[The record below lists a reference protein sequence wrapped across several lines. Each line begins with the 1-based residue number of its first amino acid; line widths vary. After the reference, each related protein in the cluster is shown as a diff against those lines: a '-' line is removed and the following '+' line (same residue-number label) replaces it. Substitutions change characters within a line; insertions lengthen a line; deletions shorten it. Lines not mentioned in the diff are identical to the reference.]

1 MQNETDNIKSKT
13 IFQEELSPILQLMKS
28 GKTDGVNELSLLLE
42 KYPDNLEIM
51 GHLWTAF
58 AIKGEHQKAI
68 DILTRYKEL
77 QPENLEAQWR
87 IGDRLVN
94 LGKLEEALET
104 YKEILKENPD
114 CMDANMGIRYVDYLK
129 RRKHIQTETYIPKKV
144 KLSERQESNWEL
156 NKKEFKELKLKLKS
170 FPPFLFLEGTTKC
183 NYYCRTCSKGYG
195 EYYAEDLHPDI
206 FNKVRQELMPTN
218 VRISITGFGE
228 PTLAKNFDEILQM
241 CLENGSVVH
250 FATNA
255 SLLNFNRIEK
265 LTQYPVEVYLSI
277 DGASKETFEEI
288 RMGSNFELVCEKLV
302 MVKKLRDIY
311 LSKDFSLFSFLF
323 VALNRNISELPD
335 VVNMA
340 HHYGINSILVLDYLF
355 GYRDFDQ
362 QSLRY
367 EPEKA
372 NYYLK
377 EAEKKADELGIV
389 LNLPPEYNPES
400 PPPLKASLWHKIL
413 RTRRFFSEKKR
424 FPNRCYSPWTEP
436 YIRTDGTVSPCCTS
450 GLRLGNLKKRFFEK
464 IWNCWRYYLY
474 RFRIHTSIPPLEC
487 RKCHLKWGL
496 NGGNPGNVIA
506 KEGLLVKAFYFFEGR
521 LHRYGEKLIRFL
533 RSLLYK
539 LKGQEI
545 PEPKPNYFRGRPIF
559 SGKQNKREKE
569 LSQLL

>member
-1 MQNETDNIKSKT
+1 MQNETDNIKSKNL
-13 IFQEELSPILQLMKS
+13 FQEELSPILQLIKS
-28 GKTDGVNELSLLLE
+28 QKTDGIQELSLLLG

-68 DILTRYKEL
+68 SILTRYKKL
-77 QPENLEAQWR
+77 QPENLEVQWR
-87 IGDRLVN
+87 IGDRLIN
-94 LGKLEEALET
+94 LGKLDEALET

-114 CMDANMGIRYVDYLK
+114 CMDAKMGIRYVDYLK
-129 RRKHIQTETYIPKKV
+129 KRKHIQTETYIPKKV

-156 NKKEFKELKLKLKS
+156 NKKEFKKQKLKLKS
-170 FPPFLFLEGTTKC
+170 FPPFLFLEGTTSC

-195 EYYAEDLHPDI
+195 EYYAEDLQPDI

-255 SLLNFNRIEK
+255 SLLNFNRIEQ
-265 LTQYPVEVYLSI
+265 LTKYPVEVYLSI

-288 RMGSNFELVCEKLV
+288 RMGSNFELVCEKLA
-302 MVKKLRDIY
+302 MIKKLRDIY
-311 LSKDFSLFSFLF
+311 LSKDFSHFSFLF
-323 VALNRNISELPD
+323 VAVNKNISELPD
-335 VVNMA
+335 VVSMT
-340 HHYGINSILVLDYLF
+340 HHYGINFVLVLDYLF

-372 NYYLK
+372 NYYFK
-377 EAEKKADELGIV
+377 EAKKRADELGIV

-413 RTRRFFSEKKR
+413 KTRRLFSEKKR
-424 FPNRCYSPWTEP
+424 FPNKCYSAWTEP
-436 YIRTDGTVSPCCTS
+436 YIRTDGSIAPCCVS
-450 GLRLGNLKKRFFEK
+450 ARCLGSLKNNSFEH
-464 IWNCWRYYLY
+464 IWNSWHYYLY
-474 RFRIHTSIPPLEC
+474 RIRVQSSIPPLEC
-487 RKCHLKWGL
+487 RKCHLKFGV

-533 RSLLYK
+533 LRLLYK

-545 PEPKPNYFRGRPIF
+545 PETKPNYYRGRPI
-559 SGKQNKREKE
+559 SKE
-569 LSQLL
+569 MKDNIH